1 MKRQKRLKDR
11 KINGKCTNGTNR
23 RSRVWPV
30 YFIHM
35 IKYYFNIWG
44 IRKKRKKGAQ
54 KKGGENSP
62 VSPLLDPRLYTNIT
76 RVLLV
81 YSASHLSLKSLPVSL
96 SVYQVPSGRLHTSTC
111 TVLYNG
117 ANGTTTTLTFA
128 EARDCFLSFSGELI
142 SLSCLNEWDLQD
154 DLSLRTAKNS
164 ERFYADP
171 CQAVDIKIRKCHTG
185 VHATYYDHTR
195 GPTR

>member
-1 MKRQKRLKDR
+1 MYMRTD
-11 KINGKCTNGTNR
+11 
-23 RSRVWPV
+23 
-30 YFIHM
+30 
-35 IKYYFNIWG
+35 
-44 IRKKRKKGAQ
+44 
-54 KKGGENSP
+54 
-62 VSPLLDPRLYTNIT
+62 YTNIT
-76 RVLLV
+76 RVLIV

-96 SVYQVPSGRLHTSTC
+96 SVYQVPSGRLHASTC

-128 EARDCFLSFSGELI
+128 EARDCFLSFSRELI

-171 CQAVDIKIRKCHTG
+171 CQAVDIKIRICHTG
-185 VHATYYDHTR
+185 AHATLLWSYTWTYPIGLDTLISR
-195 GPTR
+195 RIVNSC